1 MTKKFVLLLLAVMV
15 FPVLAYEPQTG
26 DIIFQMSRSS
36 QSKAIQQATHS
47 RFSHTGMIVLR
58 KNVPYVFEAIGPV
71 VYTPLP
77 TFINRG
83 EKGHYIIRRVKGGLS
98 IAQQQKLAQTAT
110 RYLGK
115 PYDQAF
121 SWTDER
127 QYCSEVVWK
136 VYKRALGI
144 QPGKL
149 QKLKEFDLNSPVV
162 RAKLNERYGRNIP
175 LNETVISPQ
184 ALFDAPQLETV
195 AKKWPLFSG

>member
-1 MTKKFVLLLLAVMV
+1 MSKKLVFFLLTMVV

-47 RFSHTGMIVLR
+47 RYSHTGMIVLR
-58 KNVPYVFEAIGPV
+58 NNIPYVFEAIGPV
-71 VYTPLP
+71 VFTPLQK
-77 TFINRG
+77 FINRG
-83 EKGHYIIRRVKGGLS
+83 EKGRYIIRRVKGGLS
-98 IAQQQKLAQTAT
+98 ATQQQKLAQMTKS
-110 RYLGK
+110 YLGK
-115 PYDQAF
+115 PYDLAF
-121 SWTDER
+121 SWTDDR

-136 VYKRALGI
+136 VYDRALGI

-162 RAKLNERYGRNIP
+162 RAKLNERYGRDIP

-195 AKKWPLFSG
+195 ATKWPLFSW